1 MLENSLFESRDRN
14 IGRKPVT
21 VVVSAIVHVATIT
34 VLVLIPL
41 IQIQAITIPPIAP
54 SVVAPRIET
63 PKPVKV
69 FSAQPHT
76 QKFTR
81 TDSNILTAPESIPE
95 RIAFVEEV
103 TSPTIGLLPPAATN
117 GLSPLLRD
125 ALNAGDE
132 VAPPVSPPSPP
143 PPPLPP
149 PPPITQAER
158 IRQGGDVQAA
168 NLIYQVNPVYPW
180 LARQTRVQGAVVME
194 AVINKEGSIES
205 LRVITGHPL
214 LNQAALDAVKQWR
227 YRPTMLNGE
236 PVEVITTVTVT
247 FTLL

>member
-14 IGRKPVT
+14 SGRKPVT

-41 IQIQAITIPPIAP
+41 IQIQAITIPPMAP
-54 SVVAPRIET
+54 SVVAPRIEI

-69 FSAQPHT
+69 FSAQPHA

-81 TDSNILTAPESIPE
+81 TDSNILTAPKSIPE
-95 RIAFVEEV
+95 RIAVVEEV

-132 VAPPVSPPSPP
+132 VAPPVSPPLP

-149 PPPITQAER
+149 PPPITQAAP
-158 IRQGGDVQAA
+158 IRQGGNVQAA
-168 NLIYQVNPVYPW
+168 NLIYQVNPVYPR
-180 LARQTRVQGAVVME
+180 LARQTRVQGVVLME

-247 FTLL
+247 FSLR